1 MAEFNE
7 IRKKLFVVIL
17 SAVIVSNAIPVFSV
31 ADGKKANK
39 KRIVVSMGD
48 SYSSG
53 EGIEDF
59 YGYDKAVSERVKDT
73 DWLAHRS
80 KNAWPGL
87 LKLKELPG
95 NSQFRDYKVNN
106 NIANY
111 KEDSEMDWY
120 FIASSGAE
128 TKHILNERQEKK
140 YHQGS
145 YEGTEKLPKQIDI
158 LRDMKSQGDVPDY
171 VTLTIG
177 GNDAG
182 FANIITESIVCGE
195 GYGSANI
202 LRKQFAL
209 TWTKFYIKGGIRD
222 NIKKVYK
229 EIEKQTSKETT
240 IIVAG
245 YPRLLSPLG
254 HIGEFSLE
262 ECQIINENV
271 SSFNNAIKGIVNECQ
286 NEGMNIVFVSVEDAF
301 DGHGAYSK
309 DEYLN
314 GVVYTPQAQDLH
326 DKFTKGGVSAY
337 SMHPNK
343 KGAQAYAACVQKVI
357 NEREGWKATI
367 PTEPTPSA
375 KTPKET
381 SLTTLTADQIEKA
394 FANYLEINHPDIAKY
409 IKSGEYNCG
418 FWIGDIEN
426 GKTTVLLRSYT
437 GSYSCYY
444 IDVVSGETYVTEYF
458 PAMNIE
464 EHETGERFNIR
475 DYLNRTT
482 SSSDP
487 FPRHTLTEPTTFP
500 KHTLPETTPLSPTQG
515 STMNPE
521 SQSAKQ
527 IAYAA
532 YLKVLQNNKKAIK
545 AYKKMNVFDSMK
557 KEDGWLGGYWFGDK
571 PLIQKSSNKNC
582 ALCELTGDT
591 IPELLFVTSKKN
603 KVKFHVY
610 TYNSSKGKAVEILS
624 LNLSTYE
631 PNRYLGYALYR
642 TKDNRLVFFSDYGL
656 GNGDSGNNADVY
668 KYNGKKMKVVDS
680 YRAVG
685 TAPTYFKINKKN
697 TSYKNFES
705 KKKKLVNSTE
715 QVIFYTVIW
724 DSVSGQVTLSK
735 KLKSVSMSYEGCE
748 KILKG

>member
-1 MAEFNE
+1 MADNRFAKSLLVVMLSVFILLGYIPLVSAADNE
-7 IRKKLFVVIL
+7 Q
-17 SAVIVSNAIPVFSV
+17 
-31 ADGKKANK
+31 KAK
-39 KRIVVSMGD
+39 QRVVVSMGD

-53 EGIEDF
+53 EGIDDF
-59 YGYDKAVSERVKDT
+59 YGSEKKVSERVKDR

-80 KNAWPGL
+80 KNSWPGML
-87 LKLKELPG
+87 MLKDMPEGKSLK
-95 NSQFRDYKVNN
+95 DYKVNDAKN
-106 NIANY
+106 HNPDN
-111 KEDSEMDWY
+111 EFEWY
-120 FIASSGAE
+120 FVASSGAE
-128 TKHILNERQEKK
+128 TKDLCYGINDKGENKK
-140 YHQGS
+140 GQKKEYKKGD
-145 YEGTEKLPKQIDI
+145 YEGKAYLPKQIETLTE
-158 LRDMKSQGDVPDY
+158 LRKKGVTPDY
-171 VTLTIG
+171 ITLTIG

-182 FANIITESIVCGE
+182 FETIIKESILCGE
-195 GYGSANI
+195 GYGSANV
-202 LRKQFAL
+202 LRAQFAY
-209 TWTKFYIKGGIRD
+209 TWSKFYEKNGIRD
-222 NIKKVYK
+222 NIKKTYK
-229 EIEKQTSKETT
+229 TISKATDNKAT

-245 YPRLLSPLG
+245 YPKLLSTFG
-254 HIGEFSLE
+254 HPGEFALR
-262 ECQIINENV
+262 ECNIINDNV
-271 SSFNNAIKGIVNECQ
+271 SKFNNAIKDIVDECSSG
-286 NEGMNIVFVSVEDAF
+286 GMNIVFVSVEDTF
-301 DGHGAYSK
+301 NGHGAYSIN
-309 DEYLN
+309 EYLN
-314 GVVYTPQAQDLH
+314 GVVYIPKEQDLK
-326 DKFTKGGVSAY
+326 DLTVSAY
-337 SMHPNK
+337 SMHPNI
-343 KGAQAYAACVQKVI
+343 KGARAYAQCVQNKLMELEKWSAKIPNKDIEGGARAIESKV
-357 NEREGWKATI
+357 
-367 PTEPTPSA
+367 PTES
-375 KTPKET
+375 
-381 SLTTLTADQIEKA
+381 TLTPLTEEQIDKA
-394 FANYLEINHPDIAKY
+394 FTNYMYDKHPEQMDYINRG
-409 IKSGEYNCG
+409 GEAQCG
-418 FWIGDIEN
+418 WWIGEIKDN
-426 GKTTVLLRSYT
+426 QTVVTLRFYT
-437 GSYSCYY
+437 GAYAYYY
-444 IDVVSGETYVTEYF
+444 IDVVSGETYVTEE
-458 PAMNIE
+458 ASMVDVK
-464 EHETGERFNIR
+464 EHPTGEKFNIR
-475 DYLNRTT
+475 DYLNRTMCT
-482 SSSDP
+482 STP
-487 FPRHTLTEPTTFP
+487 IPPP
-500 KHTLPETTPLSPTQG
+500 TLPETTPLGPTQG

-724 DSVSGQVTLSK
+724 DSVSGQVTRSK